1 LTAII
6 PFLID
11 CYFPRYLHSTAFFL
25 HPLKEVYED
34 LNDLPSTTTHSVREI
49 FIVFGGN
56 AALSLDWTQ
65 FLINFHVSNDA
76 SANQPS
82 FLLIDYPGYGFNSG
96 KPSPDSILDG
106 TKQAVHSLLRH
117 LRMTPAQAYSNTRFH
132 CLGHSLGSAAC
143 LQFVNS
149 MISVHARPSV
159 SPAVSSDSSSGA
171 FSASNNH
178 SLSSSLSVADSTLR
192 IRFGQII
199 LLSPFTSMLEMA
211 KIVVG
216 KLPLLDKLLT
226 HKWDNILQLQQI
238 SIKLFQQSREASSSA
253 SPKASLSPQR
263 QKDLRIVIIHGR
275 KDEIVPFNMG
285 VELAS
290 LRLPRVNIEFIE
302 SVESSHNDIMDNENA
317 QISKLVMETTVPF
330 LHWNNFKTN
339 DESVN
344 SAAKG

>member
-1 LTAII
+1 
-6 PFLID
+6 
-11 CYFPRYLHSTAFFL
+11 
-25 HPLKEVYED
+25 
-34 LNDLPSTTTHSVREI
+34 
-49 FIVFGGN
+49 
-56 AALSLDWTQ
+56 
-65 FLINFHVSNDA
+65 
-76 SANQPS
+76 
-82 FLLIDYPGYGFNSG
+82 
-96 KPSPDSILDG
+96 
-106 TKQAVHSLLRH
+106 
-117 LRMTPAQAYSNTRFH
+117 
-132 CLGHSLGSAAC
+132 
-143 LQFVNS
+143 
-149 MISVHARPSV
+149 
-159 SPAVSSDSSSGA
+159 
-171 FSASNNH
+171 
-178 SLSSSLSVADSTLR
+178 
-192 IRFGQII
+192 
-199 LLSPFTSMLEMA
+199 MA